1 MLDFSVNYEYRKKLE
16 RMLRTF
22 TPEQKDLFEDWFE
35 LASVAISSM
44 AMEYKVAGYKE
55 GIATAK
61 NYRKYKTK
69 KSNSANWRE
78 NMNYKLL
85 KIYTTASTRR
95 WRSQHRRRKSRNA
108 IRHSLK
114 CWKSRNGGWCC
125 RSSTPKTALW
135 RTHPSTALSLDLSWR
150 GGSLWN

>member
-44 AMEYKVAGYKE
+44 AMAMEYKVAGYKE

-61 NYRKYKTK
+61 
-69 KSNSANWRE
+69 
-78 NMNYKLL
+78 KLPQ
-85 KIYTTASTRR
+85 I
-95 WRSQHRRRKSRNA
+95 QDEE
-108 IRHSLK
+108 I
-114 CWKSRNGGWCC
+114 
-125 RSSTPKTALW
+125 
-135 RTHPSTALSLDLSWR
+135 
-150 GGSLWN
+150 

>member
-61 NYRKYKTK
+61 KIT
-69 KSNSANWRE
+69 AN
-78 NMNYKLL
+78 
-85 KIYTTASTRR
+85 TRR
-95 WRSQHRRRKSRNA
+95 RNL
-108 IRHSLK
+108 ILQIGEK
-114 CWKSRNGGWCC
+114 I
-125 RSSTPKTALW
+125 
-135 RTHPSTALSLDLSWR
+135 
-150 GGSLWN
+150 